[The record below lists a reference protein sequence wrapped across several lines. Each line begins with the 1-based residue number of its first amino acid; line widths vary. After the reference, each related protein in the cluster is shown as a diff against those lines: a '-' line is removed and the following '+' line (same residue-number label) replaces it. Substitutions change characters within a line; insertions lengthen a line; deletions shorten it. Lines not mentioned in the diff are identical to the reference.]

1 MATDSGGES
10 RDIDF
15 VNPMTGQHQ
24 LAHGALG
31 MRQVLFCS
39 VTGAAPIAA
48 MLFNTPVAVLGV
60 GWAVPAAFILATIV
74 LTIFSVGY
82 IEMAKKVSSAGG
94 FYSFISHGFG
104 NVIGMGTALLM
115 AGAYL
120 VFASA
125 VTGVTSYFANASINA
140 WFGVDIPVWVF
151 LFGTIILMSLLTFFH
166 IEITARILGIAL
178 VCEFLALIV
187 FGLLTVFLHVGPDG
201 LALDSLNPLNL
212 RDGTS
217 NLAILGAGATGIGLF
232 AAFWSWTG
240 FEMAPNYAEEAKEPK
255 KVMAPAMYTAV
266 LGLGAVFVFITWIYV
281 VGAGKQGAIDLVNAQ
296 FAGEVGSAYYPL
308 TDKALN
314 IGGVYPLTFIF
325 ELLIVTGS
333 FACQSAFFNT
343 ACRYVFSM
351 GREGVLPSAFGKTH
365 PKHKSTHVAGVVC
378 GIFVFVYVGAF
389 FLYDS
394 TALGALTKL
403 GTWSPLLGV
412 SAILAIQSVVSIAIL
427 LYFARIKELHWLK
440 TVICPILAFVT
451 QAYAVYLLIDNR
463 ETLAASNVPFIQ
475 YLWVWPLAV
484 FVIGMIIALV
494 LRSTNPTRYAGIGR
508 YMHEDV
514 PAS

>member
-1 MATDSGGES
+1 
-10 RDIDF
+10 
-15 VNPMTGQHQ
+15 
-24 LAHGALG
+24 
-31 MRQVLFCS
+31 
-39 VTGAAPIAA
+39 
-48 MLFNTPVAVLGV
+48 
-60 GWAVPAAFILATIV
+60 
-74 LTIFSVGY
+74 LTVFSVGY

-94 FYSFISHGFG
+94 FYSFVSHGFG
-104 NVIGMGTALLM
+104 NIVGMGTALLM

-125 VTGVTSYFANASINA
+125 VTGVTSYFAVSTISE
-140 WFGVDIPVWVF
+140 WFGVEIPVWVF
-151 LFGTIILMSLLTFFH
+151 LFGTIILMSMLTFFH

-178 VCEFLALIV
+178 ICEFIALII
-187 FGLLTVFLHVGPDG
+187 FGALTLIHGTGPSG
-201 LALDSLNPLNL
+201 LALDSLNPGAMFDSGN
-212 RDGTS
+212 

-266 LGLGAVFVFITWIYV
+266 LGLGAVFVFVTWIYV
-281 VGAGKQGAIDLVNAQ
+281 VGAGKQGAIDLVYAQ
-296 FAGEVGSAYYPL
+296 FEGKIGSAYYPL
-308 TDKALN
+308 TDQALT
-314 IGGVYPLTFIF
+314 IGGKHPLTWVF

-351 GREGVLPSAFGKTH
+351 GREGVLPSALGRTH
-365 PKHKSTHVAGVVC
+365 PKHKSTHVAGIAC
-378 GIFVFVYVGAF
+378 GLFVFIYVGAF

-412 SAILAIQSVVSIAIL
+412 SAILAIQSIVSIAIIV
-427 LYFARIKELHWLK
+427 YFARIKELHWLK

-451 QAYAVYLLIDNR
+451 QAYAVYLLESNR
-463 ETLAASNVPFIQ
+463 ETLAAATSIPFIT
-475 YLWVWPLAV
+475 YLWLWPLIV
-484 FVIGMIIALV
+484 FAIGVVIALV
-494 LRSTNPTRYAGIGR
+494 LRSTNPTKYAGIGR

-514 PAS
+514 PASS

>member
-1 MATDSGGES
+1 MATDSGG
-10 RDIDF
+10 DIDF
-15 VNPMTGQHQ
+15 INPMTGQHQ
-24 LAHGALG
+24 LAHGTLG

-60 GWAVPAAFILATIV
+60 GWATPAAFILATIV
-74 LTIFSVGY
+74 LTVFSVGY

-94 FYSFISHGFG
+94 FYSFISHAFG

-125 VTGVTSYFANASINA
+125 VTGVTSYFANATINE
-140 WFGVDIPVWVF
+140 WLGWDIPVWVF
-151 LFGTIILMSLLTFFH
+151 LFGTIILMTLLTFFH

-178 VCEFLALIV
+178 VCEFVALII
-187 FGLLTVFLHVGPDG
+187 FGVLTLITNVGPDG
-201 LALDSLNPLNL
+201 LALDSLNPAQVF
-212 RDGTS
+212 DSTS

-266 LGLGAVFVFITWIYV
+266 IGLGIVFVFVTWIYV
-281 VGAGKQGAIDLVNAQ
+281 VAAGKQGAIDLVNMQ
-296 FAGEVGSAYYPL
+296 FEGKIGSAYYPL
-308 TDKALN
+308 TDDALT
-314 IGGVYPLTFIF
+314 IGGKHPLTWVFQ
-325 ELLIVTGS
+325 LLIVTGS
-333 FACQSAFFNT
+333 FACQMAFFNT

-351 GREGVLPSAFGKTH
+351 GREGALPAILGKTH
-365 PKHKSTHVAGVVC
+365 PKHHSTHVAGVVC
-378 GIFVFVYVGAF
+378 GVLTFIYVGAF

-394 TALGALTKL
+394 TALGALLKL

-412 SAILAIQSVVSIAIL
+412 SAILAIQAVVSVAIIV
-427 LYFARIKELHWLK
+427 YFARIKELHIIK
-440 TVICPILAFVT
+440 TLICPIIAFVT
-451 QAYAVYLLIDNR
+451 QAYAVYLLEANR
-463 ETLAASNVPFIQ
+463 ETLAAATSIPFIT
-475 YLWVWPLAV
+475 YLWLWPIIV
-484 FVIGMIIALV
+484 FVIGMLIALV
-494 LRSTNPTRYAGIGR
+494 LRSRDPARYAGIGR

-514 PAS
+514 PAA